1 MEGHGGMRQPSCVQ
15 ECEAKRILEQAWHL
29 ALFYLPTSYLGRS
42 RYGRTIS
49 LYPSGHS
56 VACVLLLAAGS
67 TPNQHSSIPRTFV
80 PKSSSVQGH
89 EPEGRP
95 LFLVLHFLAGSRA
108 VLLGLHYIPGQREI
122 ALWVLFQNRLLRK
135 IQLPGHGR
143 VSRPW

>member
-29 ALFYLPTSYLGRS
+29 GLFYLPTSYLGRS
-42 RYGRTIS
+42 YYGRTIS
-49 LYPSGHS
+49 LYLQATLRHVFSYLQPEALLINTPASPEHS
-56 VACVLLLAAGS
+56 YRSHLVCKATS
-67 TPNQHSSIPRTFV
+67 QR
-80 PKSSSVQGH
+80 
-89 EPEGRP
+89 GRP
-95 LFLVLHFLAGSRA
+95 LFLVLHFLVGSRA